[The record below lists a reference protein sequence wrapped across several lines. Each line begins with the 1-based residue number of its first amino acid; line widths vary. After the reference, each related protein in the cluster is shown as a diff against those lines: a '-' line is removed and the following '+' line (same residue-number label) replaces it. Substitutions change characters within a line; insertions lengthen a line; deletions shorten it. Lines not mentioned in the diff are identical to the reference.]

1 MQKQIYVNENV
12 YKRDYYKNNEMNLF
26 DGILYLFVDYL
37 LEFLMLEC
45 DFLLNIQNL
54 HEHMLKLLMTKYT
67 KQQRF

>member
-12 YKRDYYKNNEMNLF
+12 YKKDYYKNNEMNLL

-37 LEFLMLEC
+37 LEFLMLEY

-54 HEHMLKLLMTKYT
+54 HEHMLSLLMTKCKT
-67 KQQRF
+67 TF